1 MLKRIRFTWRRVFVA
16 FLLLAGLWLVSW
28 LGARWLIVR
37 APLERADVIV
47 VLSGSATLRER
58 VEHAARLYAEKRAPK
73 ILLTTDNRQG
83 GWSRSEQRNLYFH
96 EIAIRQLVRLGVPS
110 ENVEVVT
117 PPVDSTWDEATV
129 LRDYAKT
136 HDLRSILI
144 VTSSYHSRR
153 ALFTF
158 RNFFAD
164 TGTQVGIDPVETGIQ
179 TPRPATWWLH
189 QRGWQLVLVE
199 YLKLIYYLCRSL

>member
-1 MLKRIRFTWRRVFVA
+1 M
-16 FLLLAGLWLVSW
+16 SW

-37 APLERADVIV
+37 EPLDRADVIV

-58 VEHAARLYAEKRAPK
+58 VEHAARLYDEKRAPK

-96 EIAIRQLVRLGVPS
+96 EIAIRQLSRLGVPTES
-110 ENVEVVT
+110 VEVVT

-129 LRDYAKT
+129 LRDYAKA
-136 HDLRSILI
+136 HNLRSILI

-189 QRGWQLVLVE
+189 QRGWELVLVE